1 MQEVTDVLM
10 DVPLDIKTYVVNIL
24 FNTNTTVYTRDLSLS
39 NASNIAT
46 KYMYISTLYTWFL
59 YGK

>member
-39 NASNIAT
+39 NASNITT
-46 KYMYISTLYTWFL
+46 KYISTRYTWFL
-59 YGK
+59 YDK